1 MNQSVGGASR
11 SNSLM
16 FSVSGE
22 QKSEKRK
29 QRKGMMG
36 EQGGSLAPH
45 KSAARGRKNNDLTF
59 HDNTKAE

>member
-11 SNSLM
+11 SNALM

-29 QRKGMMG
+29 QMKTQNEGRKERMMG
-36 EQGGSLAPH
+36 ESRREGEATH
-45 KSAARGRKNNDLTF
+45 KSAESGRKQLQ
-59 HDNTKAE
+59 